1 MPVVHGNEGA
11 VAIGADTVA
20 KVQDFTLTIEAPVS
34 DATGMGDQ
42 WEDHELGAA
51 KRWTGS
57 INAKRVKDDD
67 GQNALV
73 AGAQVTLHLY
83 GEGDVS
89 GEKYYSG
96 IATVTSV
103 GRSQNRSDTVD
114 VSFDFTGKGEL
125 TQPTVA

>member
-1 MPVVHGNEGA
+1 MPVVHGNEGVVA
-11 VAIGADTVA
+11 VGPDRVA
-20 KVQDFTLTIEAPVS
+20 KVQDFRLNIEAPVS

-51 KRWTGS
+51 KRWSGS
-57 INAKRVKDDD
+57 INAKRVKDDT
-67 GQNALV
+67 GQNALT

-103 GRSQNRSDTVD
+103 GRSQSRTDTVD
-114 VSFDFTGKGEL
+114 VSFEFTGKGAL
-125 TQPTVA
+125 TEPTAV